1 MAIINGFDSDLL
13 NKVANGYDMMDER
26 LGLKEKEDVSDAI
39 LKEARIALQDLMP
52 NGLVFNLNKSVEPRH
67 SGHWQ
72 TMRDLID
79 AVNDIKQLAP
89 GLVDAIAAAYDVSEK
104 SLGLKA
110 KENISEGVLEGANAA
125 LRNLMQ
131 NDLVFNPDKTVEPTR
146 RHQTMRNLIVAI
158 NAIKEQNAVHNVNTQ
173 KEMAEEKTNTAA
185 DNNKP
190 GPMELMGTLI
200 GPLFHKYH
208 FQLKDGQIVS
218 ENAPQEAMVSVYNR
232 LRSFN
237 LKMTADVNEKGFITA
252 LRPLRD
258 GESPLEINNLEDVKT
273 NAHPAEE
280 VNVQTNGTATN
291 ATEASV
297 QGKETGKDAVKETN
311 GSKMSVQNLAN
322 LFEQTVT
329 ETIERIKGPIEQME
343 NLLGK
348 ENMQHFRFENGYFV
362 ADDQD
367 VMINAYNRLRS
378 ANLPI
383 TADTDKNGA
392 VIGMRALREGEQPA
406 VIERK
411 VAKGEVQATV
421 DPSINNE
428 YKNFMNE
435 GKTGGKDNSDKP
447 DTQNQGNKTPV
458 NETSGKY
465 ELSLAGADNTKP
477 ENANVIKEDSDK
489 SISERMDRLATTEG
503 LQRLTDTA
511 KELNKLFN
519 IEGNA
524 LIAKEGITPEDI
536 DFANTSLDYFYPT
549 SMIMDDAGK
558 FVGFA
563 PTAGYEPLAG
573 IVYSTMRQ
581 VAKAQDF
588 AEKMAEKKAVQDAL
602 IQVEP
607 INYADYVNDYIYTD
621 PSNSSDENEVL
632 YNAIKFAAL
641 QAVKPAAERKKYSEI
656 VKERGDE
663 SVYTTRDVIERE
675 INSLS
680 VNQRT
685 AYADALNDV
694 REAVLDTLPPKTL
707 VEFQDNL
714 NKQSADENLSVEE
727 REELTSKLNSVQARM
742 DEMINDVADGK
753 VVFNDLQLAEHYE
766 GLVSVI
772 QARAADNPK
781 AENAS
786 NVLETAIADYDE
798 RYNLDGLTEADAEF
812 LMDRSIQADKALA
825 EMGFAQVLGR
835 KLKNAVS
842 SEKLS
847 TERKFTISD
856 DNDKLLRGIVYTD
869 ENGNIVPQMDENG
882 NVLEDSLI
890 FQIEDMAI
898 AYAYNQ
904 AVLGKEKITRESIQA
919 DVNDFI
925 YSTAVNMITADMEA
939 NKTPMNGEEAE
950 KRVQSISPENPYKVP
965 LSAGMDQ
972 IVTQTQ
978 QMVGMIDRVGNKIGR
993 SAPVLNSM
1001 HDRLSF
1007 LDANANSRFKTEYVK
1022 SNRLV
1027 NTVKKLGTMAAISAA
1042 YGLAFSTGGAV
1053 LGAGLIAGMTTMR
1066 TLAGFAQH
1074 KKQTRREG
1082 GKAKNFMQYLW
1093 SEKAHIAASTAS
1105 IVAAAGGLAWLSYSV
1120 AGLNLANNFRLNL
1133 NRDKKAGQSRTI
1145 KDGIMGGVETALPMG
1160 VSLAMNIA
1168 MGGIFADRGDSN
1180 ASFAENISNTFS
1192 DAFSGLKDVFGL
1204 GDAAAGM
1211 TPDAPV
1217 ADNANVDAVENNN
1230 TNEDLPPVNAK
1241 TVTPPT
1247 ATETVT
1253 NTVANTADTVNNTA
1267 HDNTVGIEVPHPD
1280 LENQTP
1286 PPDATFVQSP
1296 ADFAAEA
1303 AAREAAQTVANST
1316 DAPTTLQDNV
1326 AATSGTA
1333 TSQNEATGSATV
1345 QNETT
1350 GTVADT
1356 SAATPA
1362 DTAGST
1368 DGTSGAASGTTDT
1381 TPPTGTENIPE
1392 VKAFN
1397 HTYDQTAHQ
1406 HADARIHGQGLN
1418 YKLDYDE
1425 AQLNTAL
1432 DQIRT
1437 IGADYPQMNGAA
1449 GQSNAEILMYKL
1461 NQIDR
1466 LVSPHTDIVT
1476 PDGRI
1481 EAQALYGHKMSDGS
1495 WYGPHDLRA
1504 DLLAG
1509 KEVNPQ
1515 VAAEIFAK
1523 IEPHIDATGHHIG
1536 DIHNFK
1542 EAGTWSYRQTSFGGF
1557 TQDAVKPVEFDF
1569 NGVYGH
1575 LDESSIPPAADENS
1589 QTVPTASKEND
1600 IQNPPAE
1607 AVNVNEGQN
1616 TPVEPVVG
1624 VEQTEPQTPAEAVN
1638 VNEGQNTPVEPVVG
1652 VEQTGP
1658 QTPAENIQNADTSK
1672 GAPFVPYIPYDKPY
1686 MSKIRRTL
1694 NERIGAWMGPIK
1706 RALGIKEN
1714 TKPEQGEKGT
1724 SAQIPQTDHN
1734 HLLADTVHNGGNVGV
1749 QNNAQTT
1756 NVASETNTVTGMADK
1771 TPETAGIATGKIP
1784 QGPGPKRL
1792 VVPESDLP
1800 KDPYFNLSP
1809 ISENV
1814 ERDVNGAWVAD
1825 FREGAPK
1832 INRTVETANADYVTG
1847 KLPNTPSKGEIEPT
1861 VIPMDAAQKVA
1872 DAKRLDNRE
1881 ELPEPRQGLPEP
1893 QAIRLGTEQ
1902 VSDKVIPMH
1911 TQEQRDA
1918 FKRQMFDGNVPK
1930 HIRAVLEQRAQDAQ
1944 KSQMLLENKEEQAKL
1959 TPKQAEALLNKYRD
1973 VTAAVDNMKQTPVT
1987 QNTNAGNTDLKVQ
2000 SRQKQP
2006 QTQTG
2011 NDGTANNVNAPLWIR
2026 FMTKKNKQP

>member
-13 NKVANGYDMMDER
+13 NKIANGYDMMDER

-67 SGHWQ
+67 SGHRQ

-89 GLVDAIAAAYDVSEK
+89 GLVDAIAAAYDVSDER
-104 SLGLKA
+104 LGLKA
-110 KENISEGVLEGANAA
+110 KENISEGVLEGANTA

-131 NDLVFNPDKTVEPTR
+131 NDLVFNADKTVEPTR

-158 NAIKEQNAVHNVNTQ
+158 NAIKEQNAARNVNAQ

-185 DNNKP
+185 NNNKP

-208 FQLKDGQIVS
+208 FQLKDGRIVS

-273 NAHPAEE
+273 NAQPAEE

-291 ATEASV
+291 TTEAPV
-297 QGKETGKDAVKETN
+297 QGKETEKDTVKETN

-329 ETIERIKGPIEQME
+329 ETIEQIKGPIEQME

-348 ENMQHFRFENGYFV
+348 ENMQRFRFENGYFV
-362 ADDQD
+362 SDDQD

-378 ANLPI
+378 ADLPI

-411 VAKGEVQATV
+411 TAKGEVQATV

-435 GKTGGKDNSDKP
+435 GKTSGENNSDKP
-447 DTQNQGNKTPV
+447 DTQNQGDKTPA

-465 ELSLAGADNTKP
+465 ELSLAGTNNTKP
-477 ENANVIKEDSDK
+477 ENTNAIEEDSDK

-511 KELNKLFN
+511 KELNTLFN

-536 DFANTSLDYFYPT
+536 DFAGTSLDYFYPT

-558 FVGFA
+558 FIGFA
-563 PTAGYEPLAG
+563 PTTGYEPLAG

-588 AEKMAEKKAVQDAL
+588 AEKTAEKKAVQDTL
-602 IQVEP
+602 VQVEP

-656 VKERGDE
+656 VKDRDDE

-675 INSLS
+675 INSLD
-680 VNQRT
+680 VAQRT

-714 NKQSADENLSVEE
+714 NKQAIDENLSVEE

-798 RYNLDGLTEADAEF
+798 RYNLDGLTEADAEL
-812 LMDRSIQADKALA
+812 LMDRSIQADKALS

-869 ENGNIVPQMDENG
+869 ENGDIVPQMDENG

-925 YSTAVNMITADMEA
+925 YSTAVNMVMADMGA
-939 NKTPMNGEEAE
+939 NKTPMNAEEAE
-950 KRVQSISPENPYKVP
+950 RRVQSISPENPYKVP

-978 QMVGMIDRVGNKIGR
+978 QMVGMIDRAGNKIGR

-1027 NTVKKLGTMAAISAA
+1027 NTVKKLGTMATISAA

-1074 KKQTRREG
+1074 KKQARREG

-1133 NRDKKAGQSRTI
+1133 NRDKKAGQNRTI

-1192 DAFSGLKDVFGL
+1192 DAFSGLKDVLGL

-1217 ADNANVDAVENNN
+1217 ADNANVNAVESNN

-1247 ATETVT
+1247 TTETVA
-1253 NTVANTADTVNNTA
+1253 NTVENTADTVNNTA
-1267 HDNTVGIEVPHPD
+1267 HDSTVGIEVPHPD

-1316 DAPTTLQDNV
+1316 DTPTTLQDNV

-1333 TSQNEATGSATV
+1333 TSQNEATASA
-1345 QNETT
+1345 
-1350 GTVADT
+1350 ADT
-1356 SAATPA
+1356 SATAPA

-1381 TPPTGTENIPE
+1381 TAPTGTENIPE
-1392 VKAFN
+1392 TKAFN

-1418 YKLDYDE
+1418 YKLDYNE
-1425 AQLNTAL
+1425 TQLNTAL

-1437 IGADYPQMNGAA
+1437 IGADYPQMNGAD
-1449 GQSNAEILMYKL
+1449 GQSNAEVLMYKL

-1466 LVSPHTDIVT
+1466 LVNPHTDIMT

-1481 EAQALYGHKMSDGS
+1481 EAQALYGHKMPDGS

-1509 KEVNPQ
+1509 KEVDPQ
-1515 VAAEIFAK
+1515 IAAEIFAK

-1542 EAGTWSYRQTSFGGF
+1542 EAGTWSYRQTGFGGF

-1589 QTVPTASKEND
+1589 QTVPAASKEND
-1600 IQNPPAE
+1600 IQNTPVEAVNINEGGNTPVE

-1624 VEQTEPQTPAEAVN
+1624 VEQN
-1638 VNEGQNTPVEPVVG
+1638 
-1652 VEQTGP
+1652 GP
-1658 QTPAENIQNADTSK
+1658 QTPAETVQNADTSK

-1706 RALGIKEN
+1706 RALGIKEDI
-1714 TKPEQGEKGT
+1714 KPEQGEKGT
-1724 SAQIPQTDHN
+1724 SAQIPPMSQTDHN
-1734 HLLADTVHNGGNVGV
+1734 HSPADTAHNGGNIGV

-1756 NVASETNTVTGMADK
+1756 NVASEANTATGMADK
-1771 TPETAGIATGKIP
+1771 TSKTAGVATGKIP

-1800 KDPYFNLSP
+1800 KDPRFNLSP

-1825 FREGAPK
+1825 FRDGAPK
-1832 INRTVETANADYVTG
+1832 INRTVETVNADYIPA
-1847 KLPNTPSKGEIEPT
+1847 KPSDTPLKGEIEPT
-1861 VIPMDAAQKVA
+1861 VIPMGTTQKVA
-1872 DAKRLDNRE
+1872 DAKQIGNRE
-1881 ELPEPRQGLPEP
+1881 ELPEPRKELPEP

-1902 VSDKVIPMH
+1902 VSDKVIPMD

-1918 FKRQMFDGNVPK
+1918 FKRQMFNGNVPK
-1930 HIRAVLEQRAQDAQ
+1930 HIRAILEQHVQSVQ
-1944 KSQMLLENKEEQAKL
+1944 KPKILLENKEEEAKLMPEQAK
-1959 TPKQAEALLNKYRD
+1959 AMFNKYRD

-1987 QNTNAGNTDLKVQ
+1987 QNTTEGNADLKVQ

-2011 NDGTANNVNAPLWIR
+2011 NNGTANKPNAPIWWHW
-2026 FMTKKNKQP
+2026 FQKKNKQP